1 MDRVRRQPRTTGNAS
16 PGRPPANGYGR
27 LVGAAFIVSILAS
40 IALAV
45 IYARGGQPQLEGAL
59 LAVSFGALGA
69 GIILWAADLLVPEEI
84 AEERELEPSPPG
96 VRAAAETALE
106 IGERQFTRRRTLS
119 RLLIG
124 ALGALGLAALFPI
137 RSLGPG
143 PGRSLFHTQWTAG
156 ARLVDDQGRP
166 VSVHDLEVGSV
177 VTIFPEGFVGSAVSQ
192 ALLIRVEPGSLQL
205 PPERRAWAPD
215 GFVAYSK
222 ICTHAGCPV
231 GLYHAS
237 THRLLCPCHQSTFDV
252 LRGATPVFGPASRS
266 LPQLPL
272 QAGADGVLRARA
284 DFQEPVGS
292 GFWERS

>member
-16 PGRPPANGYGR
+16 PGRSPANGYGR

-40 IALAV
+40 LALAV

-69 GIILWAADLLVPEEI
+69 GIILWAMDLLVPEEI

-106 IGERQFTRRRTLS
+106 MGERQFTRRRALS

-166 VSVHDLEVGSV
+166 VSVRDLEVGSV

-272 QAGADGVLRARA
+272 QAGADGVLQARA
-284 DFQEPVGS
+284 DFQEPVGP
-292 GFWERS
+292 GFWER